1 MMNKGFKLGVSL
13 LPFLLLTG
21 CLNNVNQDNANNG
34 ELGPDQASV
43 QTTGHQLSDDF
54 YRAVIVDGQYQL
66 GASASVDS
74 TLSSAGNSQAFE
86 AGLLRI
92 SREVFP
98 TDQYYL
104 QEGQLI
110 DSEALTSWTA
120 RESETNPEGLNP
132 ALSKEEQ
139 AQQEAEASSSESTDP
154 ADNPENPEQ
163 ENQESNNQVIVN
175 NDATPIYLSQIME
188 KDIMV
193 ETEDGYA
200 LSGIVIGLAMNSVYE
215 YTDSEGTVHQ
225 QEISV
230 GEMRER
236 GKQYANIIVGRL
248 RNTAEL
254 RSIPIVVGLYR
265 VAPNNEVVGGTYLV
279 DGISREGNSVTDWT
293 ERNEYRV
300 ALPIVEAGQS
310 NDQFIYFDQFSDQV
324 RDFFP
329 NLNGISGEALYIN
342 DTLETLRIEIVS
354 QFYQYTEIT
363 ALAQYVTDAAKRHLP
378 EGIDIEINIVSTNGI
393 EAFIGRKPGETEFAS
408 HIFY

>member
-21 CLNNVNQDNANNG
+21 CLNNVNQENANNA

-200 LSGIVIGLAMNSVYE
+200 LSGIVIGLAMNSIYE